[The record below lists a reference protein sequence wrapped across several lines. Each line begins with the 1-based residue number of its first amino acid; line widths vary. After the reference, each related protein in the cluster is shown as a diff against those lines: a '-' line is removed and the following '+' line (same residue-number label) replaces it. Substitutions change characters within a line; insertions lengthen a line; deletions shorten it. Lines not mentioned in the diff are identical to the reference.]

1 MFDFLNETI
10 QTLISSGG
18 DEQNLMNDFSKYLQ
32 YSDIKYFSIKSLL
45 NIVKNKSREQTNGGT
60 IDEESNQNTK
70 PNAKTDD
77 KPFSDNVTKLLLA
90 VRLPLGN
97 TEKGQRELDN
107 LRPFILDDLFK
118 FNYESA
124 SKLYSDTWLIF
135 LSFGVI
141 V

>member
-1 MFDFLNETI
+1 M
-10 QTLISSGG
+10 
-18 DEQNLMNDFSKYLQ
+18 
-32 YSDIKYFSIKSLL
+32 
-45 NIVKNKSREQTNGGT
+45 KNKSREQTNGGT

-70 PNAKTDD
+70 PHAKTDD